1 MSASAAGA
9 PLKIVVV
16 DDTAEILE
24 LIDAILVDEG
34 FAVVSCQNGD
44 VAVETVAQEQP
55 ALVIADL
62 RMPGYESWE
71 LVDLLLTDPRTRN
84 TPVIVCSGAV
94 SELQAERSRMQAR
107 GGDVL
112 VKPFDIFT
120 LVTKVREMTGTM

>member
-1 MSASAAGA
+1 MFDVTPPS
-9 PLKIVVV
+9 LKVVVV

-34 FAVVSCQNGD
+34 FLVVSCQDGGA
-44 VAVETVAQEQP
+44 AVETVATEQP

-62 RMPGYESWE
+62 RMPGYEQWE
-71 LVDLLLTDPRTRN
+71 LVDTLLSDPRTRD

-94 SELQAERSRMQAR
+94 SELQAQRTRLQSR

-112 VKPFDIFT
+112 MKPFDVAA
-120 LVTKVREMTGTM
+120 LVTKVRQVTGSA

>member
-1 MSASAAGA
+1 MNADPARA
-9 PLKIVVV
+9 PIKIVVV

-34 FAVVSCQNGD
+34 FYVVSCQDGNE
-44 VAVETVAQEQP
+44 AVETVAMEQP

-62 RMPGYESWE
+62 RMPGYEHWE
-71 LVDLLLTDPRTRN
+71 LVDTLLTDPRTRN

-94 SELQAERSRMQAR
+94 SELQAERGRLLAH

-112 VKPFDIFT
+112 VKPFDIDT
-120 LVTKVREMTGTM
+120 LVTKVREMTGTA